1 MITSTKLSMRKKIPY
16 MIPNHGYSQSH
27 DYLTGFDGCRSKYR
41 PNLMAADL

>member
-1 MITSTKLSMRKKIPY
+1 MNDHIDEIKYTQEN

>member
-1 MITSTKLSMRKKIPY
+1 MITSTKLSNFPY